1 MMNKPDFEPDA
12 LTELDQ
18 AKREKVFL
26 AAKEL
31 FGRFG
36 FKKTTVDEI
45 ADLAGISKRT
55 IYEVFHSKEAILA
68 DLVMFEALSFRRSC
82 MGQIK
87 HISDPVEKLR
97 VFCRLSSDY
106 FADNL
111 FLGQVL
117 ADDQGLFAPFLTNE
131 HYLVETGIKEIISR
145 LLVDGLQQGVFH
157 PMDLSSTVECIM
169 VLFRGF
175 SYKPP
180 ARPADR
186 YAWIPFVLNAIL
198 AHQPDIQERG

>member
-1 MMNKPDFEPDA
+1 MNKPDFDTNE

-18 AKREKVFL
+18 AKRERVFL

-82 MGQIK
+82 LGQIK

-97 VFCRLSSDY
+97 IFCSLSSDY

-157 PMDLSSTVECIM
+157 PMDLPSSVECIM

-180 ARPADR
+180 ARLEDR

>member
-1 MMNKPDFEPDA
+1 MNKPDFRPGE

-18 AKREKVFL
+18 VKREKVFM

-45 ADLAGISKRT
+45 AELAGISKRT

-68 DLVMFEALSFRRSC
+68 ELVMFEALSFRRSC
-82 MGQIK
+82 LGQIK
-87 HISDPVEKLR
+87 HISDPAEKLR

-106 FADNL
+106 FVDNL

-145 LLVDGLQQGVFH
+145 LLVDGLQQGIFH
-157 PMDLSSTVECIM
+157 PMDLPSTVECIM

-175 SYKPP
+175 SYKPA
-180 ARPADR
+180 ARPEDR
-186 YAWIPFVLNAIL
+186 HAWIPFVLNAIL
-198 AHQPDIQERG
+198 VHQSDIQERG